1 MADTEK
7 DGTTTE
13 IQTGTD
19 TKLENTNDT
28 HSVPS
33 DDTGSSETSSNDG
46 TQTGEQTSD
55 SSSGSTENSDSGSGS
70 SSDSGSGSTETG
82 SGSTEKT
89 KTPSVT
95 FTTVASNKET
105 FVQGNGKLKLALNEA
120 YKDFGDKKVT
130 ATLKLVNNSNTEV
143 NLETIFSAFKAEVND
158 TVVSTDALN
167 VSSLTLVS
175 DSAREDNASDAI
187 TLTFN
192 AKDNA
197 HGAYKFIVNVTDGTN
212 SISSKELPMNFVTP
226 EEALIN
232 YETLVNKISNEDI
245 SALDEEKDSLES
257 ARVTAKNAIDALTDS
272 EKKTE
277 LNTRYTSAYDKQNEG
292 YKLYYL
298 YKSKEK
304 HLELYKVK
312 NIGGNV
318 PFAIVFDK
326 AKLVGSAKK
335 VFYYVPNSNEQ
346 HIVVDLTPSSDRIL
360 FNQTSLNDGEYIY
373 IYKFGDDDY
382 YRTIVTVSNRV
393 ITKVDD
399 IDVTGIDEQGKSF
412 TAPGKGVN
420 KNNLKGLLDNANQLV
435 KDHAVG
441 TEVGQVS
448 QETLD
453 NFRKSITSAQTVYDD
468 DDAQEADVTGA
479 VTALTSATQT
489 FTDAIVD
496 YHPNKEN
503 LAKAIT
509 DATTKVESAT
519 VGEEIGQTTQENID
533 TYKAAIAKAKATMD
547 SVNDVENY
555 DNKDAY
561 DADVKKLDDALT
573 ELNEATK
580 TYDSKVVSGESYAEA
595 KLAIYEKAADNFLN
609 SIRKKIS
616 I

>member
-1 MADTEK
+1 MADTDETK
-7 DGTTTE
+7 TNTDGIESGTPEATPSEGTGTGSEGGTTPTE
-13 IQTGTD
+13 ETPKESSDTGT
-19 TKLENTNDT
+19 ET
-28 HSVPS
+28 H
-33 DDTGSSETSSNDG
+33 D
-46 TQTGEQTSD
+46 
-55 SSSGSTENSDSGSGS
+55 SGSTEVKN
-70 SSDSGSGSTETG
+70 
-82 SGSTEKT
+82 
-89 KTPSVT
+89 PSVA
-95 FTTVASNKET
+95 FTEVSTNKQT
-105 FVQGNGKLKLALNEA
+105 FVQGNENLSIALNEA

-130 ATLKLVNNSNTEV
+130 STLKLVNAIGTDV
-143 NLETIFSAFKAEVND
+143 NFETIFSKLSVNVGSD
-158 TVVSTDALN
+158 TITPSDLTGNSVVLINDL
-167 VSSLTLVS
+167 
-175 DSAREDNASDAI
+175 AREDNASDAI
-187 TLTFN
+187 TINFN
-192 AKDNA
+192 ALNTA
-197 HGAYKFIVNVTDGTN
+197 HGDYKFVITVADGT
-212 SISSKELPMNFVTP
+212 SAIGTKELSMKFVTV
-226 EEALIN
+226 EEALID
-232 YETLVNKISNEDI
+232 YETLVSNISDSDL
-245 SALDEEKDSLES
+245 SALETKKDDLEK
-257 ARVTAKNAIDALTDS
+257 ARQTAKNAIDALTESD
-272 EKKTE
+272 KKTE

-312 NIGGNV
+312 NVGGNV

-326 AKLVGSAKK
+326 AKLVGSAKE

-346 HIVVDLTPSSDRIL
+346 HTVADLTPSSDRIL

-382 YRTIVTVSNRV
+382 YRTIVTVSNNV

-420 KNNLKGLLDNANQLV
+420 KDNLKGLLDNANQLV

-503 LAKAIT
+503 LAKAII

-609 SIRKKIS
+609 NIKKKIS

>member
-1 MADTEK
+1 MADTDETK
-7 DGTTTE
+7 TNTDGIESGTPETTPSEGTGTGSESGTTPTE
-13 IQTGTD
+13 ETPKGSSDTGT
-19 TKLENTNDT
+19 ET
-28 HSVPS
+28 H
-33 DDTGSSETSSNDG
+33 D
-46 TQTGEQTSD
+46 
-55 SSSGSTENSDSGSGS
+55 SGSTEVKN
-70 SSDSGSGSTETG
+70 
-82 SGSTEKT
+82 
-89 KTPSVT
+89 PSVA
-95 FTTVASNKET
+95 FTEVSTNKQT
-105 FVQGNGKLKLALNEA
+105 FVQGNENLSIALNEA

-130 ATLKLVNNSNTEV
+130 STLKLVNATGTDV
-143 NLETIFSAFKAEVND
+143 NFETIFSKLSVNVGSD
-158 TVVSTDALN
+158 TITPSDLTGNSVVLINDL
-167 VSSLTLVS
+167 
-175 DSAREDNASDAI
+175 AREDNASDAI
-187 TLTFN
+187 TINFDALNT
-192 AKDNA
+192 A
-197 HGAYKFIVNVTDGTN
+197 HGDYKFVITVADGT
-212 SISSKELPMNFVTP
+212 STIGTKELSMKFVTV
-226 EEALIN
+226 EEALID
-232 YETLVNKISNEDI
+232 YETLVSNISDSDL
-245 SALDEEKDSLES
+245 SALETEKDDLEK
-257 ARVTAKNAIDALTDS
+257 ARQTAKNAIDALTESD
-272 EKKTE
+272 KKTE

-312 NIGGNV
+312 NVGGNV

-326 AKLVGSAKK
+326 AKLVGSAKE

-346 HIVVDLTPSSDRIL
+346 HTVADLTPSSDRIL

-373 IYKFGDDDY
+373 IYKFSDTEY
-382 YRTIVTVSNRV
+382 YRTLITVKDRL

-420 KNNLKGLLDNANQLV
+420 KDNLKGLLDNANQLV

-609 SIRKKIS
+609 NIRKKIS

>member
-1 MADTEK
+1 MADTDETK
-7 DGTTTE
+7 TNTDGIESGTPETTPSEGTGTGSEGGTTPTQE
-13 IQTGTD
+13 TPKGSSDTGT
-19 TKLENTNDT
+19 ET
-28 HSVPS
+28 H
-33 DDTGSSETSSNDG
+33 D
-46 TQTGEQTSD
+46 
-55 SSSGSTENSDSGSGS
+55 SGSTEVKN
-70 SSDSGSGSTETG
+70 
-82 SGSTEKT
+82 
-89 KTPSVT
+89 PSVT
-95 FTTVASNKET
+95 FTEVSTNKQT
-105 FVQGNGKLKLALNEA
+105 FVQGNENLSIALNEA

-130 ATLKLVNNSNTEV
+130 STLKLVNATGTDV
-143 NLETIFSAFKAEVND
+143 NFETIFSKLSVNVGSD
-158 TVVSTDALN
+158 TITPSNLTGNSVVLINDL
-167 VSSLTLVS
+167 
-175 DSAREDNASDAI
+175 AREDNASDAI
-187 TLTFN
+187 TINFN
-192 AKDNA
+192 ALNTA
-197 HGAYKFIVNVTDGTN
+197 HGDYKFVITVADGT
-212 SISSKELPMNFVTP
+212 STIGTKELSMKFVTV
-226 EEALIN
+226 EEALID
-232 YETLVNKISNEDI
+232 YETLVSNISDSDL
-245 SALDEEKDSLES
+245 SALETEKDNLEK
-257 ARVTAKNAIDALTDS
+257 ARQTAKNAIDALTESD
-272 EKKTE
+272 KKTE

-312 NIGGNV
+312 NVGGNV

-326 AKLVGSAKK
+326 AKLVGSAKE

-346 HIVVDLTPSSDRIL
+346 HTVADLTPSSDRIL

-373 IYKFGDDDY
+373 IYKFGDNDY
-382 YRTIVTVSNRV
+382 YRTIVTVSNEV

-420 KNNLKGLLDNANQLV
+420 KDNLKGLLDNANQLV

-609 SIRKKIS
+609 NIRKKIS

>member
-1 MADTEK
+1 MADTDETK
-7 DGTTTE
+7 TNTDGIESGTPEATPSEGTGTGSEGGTTPTE
-13 IQTGTD
+13 ETP
-19 TKLENTNDT
+19 KE
-28 HSVPS
+28 SS
-33 DDTGSSETSSNDG
+33 DTGKETHD
-46 TQTGEQTSD
+46 
-55 SSSGSTENSDSGSGS
+55 SGSTEVKN
-70 SSDSGSGSTETG
+70 
-82 SGSTEKT
+82 
-89 KTPSVT
+89 PSVA
-95 FTTVASNKET
+95 FTEVSTNKQT
-105 FVQGNGKLKLALNEA
+105 FVQGNENLSIALNEA

-130 ATLKLVNNSNTEV
+130 STLKLVNATGTDV
-143 NLETIFSAFKAEVND
+143 NFETIFSKLSVNVGSD
-158 TVVSTDALN
+158 TITPLDLTGNSVVLINDL
-167 VSSLTLVS
+167 
-175 DSAREDNASDAI
+175 AREDNASDAI
-187 TLTFN
+187 TINFN
-192 AKDNA
+192 ALNTA
-197 HGAYKFIVNVTDGTN
+197 HGDYKFVITVADGT
-212 SISSKELPMNFVTP
+212 STIGTKELSMKFVTV
-226 EEALIN
+226 EEALID
-232 YETLVNKISNEDI
+232 YETLVSNISDSDL
-245 SALDEEKDSLES
+245 SALETEKGDLEK
-257 ARVTAKNAIDALTDS
+257 ARQTAKNAIDALTESD
-272 EKKTE
+272 KKTE

-312 NIGGNV
+312 NVGGNV

-326 AKLVGSAKK
+326 ARLVGSAKE

-346 HIVVDLTPSSDRIL
+346 HTVADLTPSSDRIL

-373 IYKFGDDDY
+373 IYKFSDTEY
-382 YRTIVTVSNRV
+382 YRTLITVKDRL

-420 KNNLKGLLDNANQLV
+420 KDNLKGLLDNANQLV

-468 DDAQEADVTGA
+468 DDAQESDVTGA

-609 SIRKKIS
+609 NIRKKIS

>member
-1 MADTEK
+1 MADTDETK
-7 DGTTTE
+7 TNTGGIESGTPETTPSEGTGTGSEGGTTPTQE
-13 IQTGTD
+13 TPKGSSDTGT
-19 TKLENTNDT
+19 ET
-28 HSVPS
+28 H
-33 DDTGSSETSSNDG
+33 D
-46 TQTGEQTSD
+46 
-55 SSSGSTENSDSGSGS
+55 SGSTEV
-70 SSDSGSGSTETG
+70 
-82 SGSTEKT
+82 KP
-89 KTPSVT
+89 PSVT
-95 FTTVASNKET
+95 FTEVSTNKQT
-105 FVQGNGKLKLALNEA
+105 FVQGNENLSIALNEA

-130 ATLKLVNNSNTEV
+130 STLKLVNATGTDV
-143 NLETIFSAFKAEVND
+143 NFETIFSKLSVNVGSD
-158 TVVSTDALN
+158 TITPSDLTGNSVVLINDL
-167 VSSLTLVS
+167 
-175 DSAREDNASDAI
+175 AREDNASDAI
-187 TLTFN
+187 TINFN
-192 AKDNA
+192 ALNTA
-197 HGAYKFIVNVTDGTN
+197 HGDYKFVITVADGT
-212 SISSKELPMNFVTP
+212 STIGTKELSMKFVTVK
-226 EEALIN
+226 EALID
-232 YETLVNKISNEDI
+232 YETLVSNISDSDL
-245 SALDEEKDSLES
+245 SALETEKDDLEK
-257 ARVTAKNAIDALTDS
+257 ARQTAKNAIDALTESD
-272 EKKTE
+272 KKTE

-312 NIGGNV
+312 NVGGNV

-326 AKLVGSAKK
+326 AKLVGSAKE

-346 HIVVDLTPSSDRIL
+346 HTVADLTPSSDRIL

-373 IYKFGDDDY
+373 IYKFSDTEY
-382 YRTIVTVSNRV
+382 YRTLITVKDRL

-420 KNNLKGLLDNANQLV
+420 KDNLKGLLDNANQLV

-609 SIRKKIS
+609 NIRKKIS

>member
-1 MADTEK
+1 MADTDETK
-7 DGTTTE
+7 TNTDGMESGTPEATPSEGTGTGLEGGTTPTE
-13 IQTGTD
+13 KTPKESSDTGT
-19 TKLENTNDT
+19 ET
-28 HSVPS
+28 H
-33 DDTGSSETSSNDG
+33 D
-46 TQTGEQTSD
+46 
-55 SSSGSTENSDSGSGS
+55 SGSTEVKN
-70 SSDSGSGSTETG
+70 
-82 SGSTEKT
+82 
-89 KTPSVT
+89 PSVV
-95 FTTVASNKET
+95 FTEVSTNKQT
-105 FVQGNGKLKLALNEA
+105 FVQGNENLSIALNEA

-130 ATLKLVNNSNTEV
+130 STLKLVNATGTDV
-143 NLETIFSAFKAEVND
+143 NFETIFSKLSVNVGSD
-158 TVVSTDALN
+158 TITPSDLTGNSVVLINDL
-167 VSSLTLVS
+167 
-175 DSAREDNASDAI
+175 AREDNASDAI
-187 TLTFN
+187 TINFN
-192 AKDNA
+192 ALNTA
-197 HGAYKFIVNVTDGTN
+197 HGDYKFVITVADGT
-212 SISSKELPMNFVTP
+212 STIGTKELSMKFVTV
-226 EEALIN
+226 EEALID
-232 YETLVNKISNEDI
+232 YETLVSNISDSDLN
-245 SALDEEKDSLES
+245 ALETKKDDLEK
-257 ARVTAKNAIDALTDS
+257 ARQTAKNAIDALTESD
-272 EKKTE
+272 KKTE

-312 NIGGNV
+312 NVGGNV

-326 AKLVGSAKK
+326 AKLVGSAKE

-346 HIVVDLTPSSDRIL
+346 HTVADLTPSSDRIL

-373 IYKFGDDDY
+373 IYKFSDTEY
-382 YRTIVTVSNRV
+382 YRTLITVKDRL

-420 KNNLKGLLDNANQLV
+420 KDNLKGLLDNANQLV

-453 NFRKSITSAQTVYDD
+453 NFRKSIASAQTVYDD

-519 VGEEIGQTTQENID
+519 VGEEVGQTTQENIN

>member
-1 MADTEK
+1 MADTDETK
-7 DGTTTE
+7 TNTNGVESGTPEATPSEGTGTGSEGGTTPTQE
-13 IQTGTD
+13 NPKGSSDTGT
-19 TKLENTNDT
+19 ET
-28 HSVPS
+28 H
-33 DDTGSSETSSNDG
+33 D
-46 TQTGEQTSD
+46 
-55 SSSGSTENSDSGSGS
+55 SGSTEVKN
-70 SSDSGSGSTETG
+70 
-82 SGSTEKT
+82 
-89 KTPSVT
+89 PSVA
-95 FTTVASNKET
+95 FTEVSTNKQT
-105 FVQGNGKLKLALNEA
+105 FVQGNENLSIALNEA

-130 ATLKLVNNSNTEV
+130 STLKLVNATGTDV
-143 NLETIFSAFKAEVND
+143 NFETIFSKLSVNVGSD
-158 TVVSTDALN
+158 TITPSDLTGNSVVLINDL
-167 VSSLTLVS
+167 
-175 DSAREDNASDAI
+175 AREDNASDAI
-187 TLTFN
+187 TINFN
-192 AKDNA
+192 ALNTA
-197 HGAYKFIVNVTDGTN
+197 HGDYKFVITVADGT
-212 SISSKELPMNFVTP
+212 STIGTKELSMKFVTV

-232 YETLVNKISNEDI
+232 YETLVSNISDSDL
-245 SALDEEKDSLES
+245 SALETEKGDLEK
-257 ARVTAKNAIDALTDS
+257 ARQTAKNAIDALTESD
-272 EKKTE
+272 KKTE

-312 NIGGNV
+312 NVGGNV

-326 AKLVGSAKK
+326 AKLVGTAKE

-346 HIVVDLTPSSDRIL
+346 HTVADLTPSSDRIL

-382 YRTIVTVSNRV
+382 YRTIVTVSNKV
-393 ITKVDD
+393 ITKIDD

-420 KNNLKGLLDNANQLV
+420 KDNLKGLLDNANQLV

-519 VGEEIGQTTQENID
+519 VGEEIGQTTKENID

-609 SIRKKIS
+609 NIRKKIS

>member
-1 MADTEK
+1 MADTDETK
-7 DGTTTE
+7 TNTDGIESGTPETTPSEGTGTGSEGGTTPTQE
-13 IQTGTD
+13 TPKGSSDTGT
-19 TKLENTNDT
+19 ET
-28 HSVPS
+28 H
-33 DDTGSSETSSNDG
+33 D
-46 TQTGEQTSD
+46 
-55 SSSGSTENSDSGSGS
+55 SGSTEVKN
-70 SSDSGSGSTETG
+70 
-82 SGSTEKT
+82 
-89 KTPSVT
+89 PSVT
-95 FTTVASNKET
+95 FTEVSTNKQT
-105 FVQGNGKLKLALNEA
+105 FVQGNENLSIALNEA

-130 ATLKLVNNSNTEV
+130 STLKLVNATGTDV
-143 NLETIFSAFKAEVND
+143 NFETIFSKLSVNVGSD
-158 TVVSTDALN
+158 TITPSDLTGNSVVLINDL
-167 VSSLTLVS
+167 
-175 DSAREDNASDAI
+175 AREDNASDAI
-187 TLTFN
+187 TINFN
-192 AKDNA
+192 ALNTA
-197 HGAYKFIVNVTDGTN
+197 HGDYKFVITVADGT
-212 SISSKELPMNFVTP
+212 STIGTKELSMKFVTV
-226 EEALIN
+226 EEALID
-232 YETLVNKISNEDI
+232 YETLVSNISDSDL
-245 SALDEEKDSLES
+245 SALETEKDDLEK
-257 ARVTAKNAIDALTDS
+257 ARQTAKNAIDALTESD
-272 EKKTE
+272 KKTE

-312 NIGGNV
+312 NVGGNV

-326 AKLVGSAKK
+326 AKLVGSAKE

-346 HIVVDLTPSSDRIL
+346 HTVADLTPSSDRIL

-420 KNNLKGLLDNANQLV
+420 KDNLKGLLDNANQLV

-509 DATTKVESAT
+509 DATTKVGSAT

-609 SIRKKIS
+609 NIRKKIS

>member
-1 MADTEK
+1 MADTDETK
-7 DGTTTE
+7 TNTDGIESGTPEATPSEGTGTGSEGGTTPTE
-13 IQTGTD
+13 ETPKGSSDTGT
-19 TKLENTNDT
+19 ET
-28 HSVPS
+28 H
-33 DDTGSSETSSNDG
+33 D
-46 TQTGEQTSD
+46 
-55 SSSGSTENSDSGSGS
+55 SGSTEVKN
-70 SSDSGSGSTETG
+70 
-82 SGSTEKT
+82 
-89 KTPSVT
+89 PSVT
-95 FTTVASNKET
+95 FTEVSTNKQT
-105 FVQGNGKLKLALNEA
+105 FVQGNENLSIALNEA

-130 ATLKLVNNSNTEV
+130 STLKLVNATGTDV
-143 NLETIFSAFKAEVND
+143 NFETIFSK
-158 TVVSTDALN
+158 LN
-167 VSSLTLVS
+167 VNVGSDTITPSDLTGNSVVLIN
-175 DSAREDNASDAI
+175 DLAREDNASDAI
-187 TLTFN
+187 TINFN
-192 AKDNA
+192 VLNTA
-197 HGAYKFIVNVTDGTN
+197 HGDYKFVITVADGT
-212 SISSKELPMNFVTP
+212 STIGTKELSMKFVTV
-226 EEALIN
+226 EEALID
-232 YETLVNKISNEDI
+232 YETLVSNISD
-245 SALDEEKDSLES
+245 SDLGALETEKDDLEK
-257 ARVTAKNAIDALTDS
+257 ARQTAKNAIDALTESD
-272 EKKTE
+272 KKTE

-312 NIGGNV
+312 NVGGNV

-326 AKLVGSAKK
+326 AKLVGSAKE

-346 HIVVDLTPSSDRIL
+346 HTVADLTPSSDRIL

-382 YRTIVTVSNRV
+382 YRTIVTVSNKV

-420 KNNLKGLLDNANQLV
+420 KDNLKGLLDNANQLV

-609 SIRKKIS
+609 NIRKKIS

>member
-1 MADTEK
+1 MADTDETK
-7 DGTTTE
+7 TNTDGIESGTPEATPSEGTGTGSEGGTTPTE
-13 IQTGTD
+13 ETPKESSDTGT
-19 TKLENTNDT
+19 ET
-28 HSVPS
+28 H
-33 DDTGSSETSSNDG
+33 D
-46 TQTGEQTSD
+46 
-55 SSSGSTENSDSGSGS
+55 SGSTEAKN
-70 SSDSGSGSTETG
+70 
-82 SGSTEKT
+82 
-89 KTPSVT
+89 PSVA
-95 FTTVASNKET
+95 FTEVSTNKQT
-105 FVQGNGKLKLALNEA
+105 FVQGNENLSIALNEA

-130 ATLKLVNNSNTEV
+130 STLKLVNAIGTDV
-143 NLETIFSAFKAEVND
+143 NFETIFSKLSVNVGSD
-158 TVVSTDALN
+158 TITPSDLTGNSVVLINDL
-167 VSSLTLVS
+167 
-175 DSAREDNASDAI
+175 AREDNASDAI
-187 TLTFN
+187 TINFN
-192 AKDNA
+192 ALNTA
-197 HGAYKFIVNVTDGTN
+197 HGGYKFVITVADGT
-212 SISSKELPMNFVTP
+212 SAIGTKELSMKFVTV
-226 EEALIN
+226 EEALID
-232 YETLVNKISNEDI
+232 YETLVSNISDSDL
-245 SALDEEKDSLES
+245 SALETKKDDLEK
-257 ARVTAKNAIDALTDS
+257 ARQTAKNAIDALTESD
-272 EKKTE
+272 KKTE

-312 NIGGNV
+312 NVGGNV

-326 AKLVGSAKK
+326 AKLVGSAKE

-346 HIVVDLTPSSDRIL
+346 HTVADLTPSSDRIL

-382 YRTIVTVSNRV
+382 YRTIVTVSNNV

-420 KNNLKGLLDNANQLV
+420 KDNLKGLLDNANQLV

-503 LAKAIT
+503 LAKAII

-609 SIRKKIS
+609 NIKKKIS

>member
-1 MADTEK
+1 MADTDETK
-7 DGTTTE
+7 TNTDGIESGTPEATPSEGTGTGSESGTTPTE
-13 IQTGTD
+13 ETPKGSSDTTGT
-19 TKLENTNDT
+19 ET
-28 HSVPS
+28 H
-33 DDTGSSETSSNDG
+33 D
-46 TQTGEQTSD
+46 
-55 SSSGSTENSDSGSGS
+55 SGSTEVKN
-70 SSDSGSGSTETG
+70 
-82 SGSTEKT
+82 
-89 KTPSVT
+89 PSVA
-95 FTTVASNKET
+95 FTEVSTNKQT
-105 FVQGNGKLKLALNEA
+105 FVQGNENLSIALNEA

-130 ATLKLVNNSNTEV
+130 STLKLVNATGTDV
-143 NLETIFSAFKAEVND
+143 NFETIFSKLSVNVGSD
-158 TVVSTDALN
+158 TITPSDLTGNSVVLINDL
-167 VSSLTLVS
+167 
-175 DSAREDNASDAI
+175 AREDNASDAI
-187 TLTFN
+187 TINFN
-192 AKDNA
+192 ALNTA
-197 HGAYKFIVNVTDGTN
+197 HGDYKFVITVADGT
-212 SISSKELPMNFVTP
+212 STIGTKELSMKFVTV
-226 EEALIN
+226 EEALID
-232 YETLVNKISNEDI
+232 YETLVSNISDSDL
-245 SALDEEKDSLES
+245 SALETEKDDLEK
-257 ARVTAKNAIDALTDS
+257 ARQTAKNAIDALTESD
-272 EKKTE
+272 KKTE

-312 NIGGNV
+312 NVGGNV

-326 AKLVGSAKK
+326 AKLVGTAKE

-346 HIVVDLTPSSDRIL
+346 HTVADLTPSSDRIL
-360 FNQTSLNDGEYIY
+360 FNQTSLNNGEYIY

-382 YRTIVTVSNRV
+382 YRTIVTVSNNV

-420 KNNLKGLLDNANQLV
+420 KDNLKGLLDNANQLV

-609 SIRKKIS
+609 NIRKKIS

>member
-1 MADTEK
+1 MADTDETK
-7 DGTTTE
+7 TNTNGIESGTPEATPSEGTGTGSEGGTTPTE
-13 IQTGTD
+13 ETPKGSSDTGT
-19 TKLENTNDT
+19 ET
-28 HSVPS
+28 H
-33 DDTGSSETSSNDG
+33 D
-46 TQTGEQTSD
+46 
-55 SSSGSTENSDSGSGS
+55 SGSTEVKN
-70 SSDSGSGSTETG
+70 
-82 SGSTEKT
+82 
-89 KTPSVT
+89 PSVA
-95 FTTVASNKET
+95 FTEVSTNKQT
-105 FVQGNGKLKLALNEA
+105 FVQGNENLSIALNEA

-130 ATLKLVNNSNTEV
+130 STLKLVNATGTDV
-143 NLETIFSAFKAEVND
+143 NFETIFSKLSVNVGSD
-158 TVVSTDALN
+158 TITPLDLTGNSVVLINDL
-167 VSSLTLVS
+167 
-175 DSAREDNASDAI
+175 AREDNASDAI
-187 TLTFN
+187 TINFN
-192 AKDNA
+192 ALNTA
-197 HGAYKFIVNVTDGTN
+197 HGDYKFVITVADGT
-212 SISSKELPMNFVTP
+212 STIGTKELSMKFVTV
-226 EEALIN
+226 EEALID
-232 YETLVNKISNEDI
+232 YETLVSNISNSDL
-245 SALDEEKDSLES
+245 SALETEKNDLEK
-257 ARVTAKNAIDALTDS
+257 ARQTAKNAIDALTESD
-272 EKKTE
+272 KKTE

-312 NIGGNV
+312 NVGGNV

-326 AKLVGSAKK
+326 AKLVGSAKE

-346 HIVVDLTPSSDRIL
+346 HTVADLTPSSDRIL
-360 FNQTSLNDGEYIY
+360 FNQTSLNNGEYIY
-373 IYKFGDDDY
+373 IYKFSDTEY
-382 YRTIVTVSNRV
+382 YRTLITVKDRL

-420 KNNLKGLLDNANQLV
+420 KDNLKGLLDNANQLV

-609 SIRKKIS
+609 NIRKKIS

>member
-1 MADTEK
+1 MADTDETK
-7 DGTTTE
+7 TNTDGIESGTPKATPSEGTGTNSEGGTTPTE
-13 IQTGTD
+13 ETPKESSDTGTG
-19 TKLENTNDT
+19 T
-28 HSVPS
+28 H
-33 DDTGSSETSSNDG
+33 D
-46 TQTGEQTSD
+46 
-55 SSSGSTENSDSGSGS
+55 SGSTEVKN
-70 SSDSGSGSTETG
+70 
-82 SGSTEKT
+82 
-89 KTPSVT
+89 PSVA
-95 FTTVASNKET
+95 FTEVSTNKQT
-105 FVQGNGKLKLALNEA
+105 FVQGNENLSIALNEA

-130 ATLKLVNNSNTEV
+130 STLKLVNATGTDV
-143 NLETIFSAFKAEVND
+143 NFETIFSKLSVNVGSD
-158 TVVSTDALN
+158 TITPSNLTGNSVVLINDL
-167 VSSLTLVS
+167 
-175 DSAREDNASDAI
+175 AREDNASDAI
-187 TLTFN
+187 TINFN
-192 AKDNA
+192 AINTA
-197 HGAYKFIVNVTDGTN
+197 HGDYKFVITVADGT
-212 SISSKELPMNFVTP
+212 STIGTKELSMKFVTV
-226 EEALIN
+226 EEALID
-232 YETLVNKISNEDI
+232 YETLVSNISDSDL
-245 SALDEEKDSLES
+245 SALETKKDDLEK
-257 ARVTAKNAIDALTDS
+257 ARQTAKNAIDALTESD
-272 EKKTE
+272 KKTE

-312 NIGGNV
+312 NVGGNV

-326 AKLVGSAKK
+326 AKLVGSAKE

-346 HIVVDLTPSSDRIL
+346 HTVADLTPSSDRIL

-373 IYKFGDDDY
+373 IYKFSDTEY
-382 YRTIVTVSNRV
+382 YRTLITVKDRL

-420 KNNLKGLLDNANQLV
+420 KDNLKGLLDNANQLV

-609 SIRKKIS
+609 NIRKKIS

>member
-1 MADTEK
+1 MADTDETK
-7 DGTTTE
+7 TNTDGIESGTPETTPSEGTGTGSEGGTTPTQE
-13 IQTGTD
+13 TPKGSSDTGT
-19 TKLENTNDT
+19 ET
-28 HSVPS
+28 H
-33 DDTGSSETSSNDG
+33 D
-46 TQTGEQTSD
+46 
-55 SSSGSTENSDSGSGS
+55 SGSTEVKN
-70 SSDSGSGSTETG
+70 
-82 SGSTEKT
+82 
-89 KTPSVT
+89 PSVT
-95 FTTVASNKET
+95 FTEVSTNKQT
-105 FVQGNGKLKLALNEA
+105 FVQGNENLSIALNEA

-130 ATLKLVNNSNTEV
+130 STLKLVNATGTDV
-143 NLETIFSAFKAEVND
+143 NFETIFSKLSVNVGSD
-158 TVVSTDALN
+158 TITPSDLTGNSVVLINDL
-167 VSSLTLVS
+167 
-175 DSAREDNASDAI
+175 AREDNASDAI
-187 TLTFN
+187 TINFN
-192 AKDNA
+192 ALNTA
-197 HGAYKFIVNVTDGTN
+197 HGDYKIVITVADGT
-212 SISSKELPMNFVTP
+212 STIGTKELSMKFVTV
-226 EEALIN
+226 EEALID
-232 YETLVNKISNEDI
+232 YETLVSNISDSDL
-245 SALDEEKDSLES
+245 SALETEKDDLEK
-257 ARVTAKNAIDALTDS
+257 ARQTAKNAIDALTESD
-272 EKKTE
+272 KKTE

-312 NIGGNV
+312 NVGGNV

-326 AKLVGSAKK
+326 AKLVGSAKE

-346 HIVVDLTPSSDRIL
+346 HTVADLTPSSDRIL

-420 KNNLKGLLDNANQLV
+420 KDNLKGLLDNANQLV

-609 SIRKKIS
+609 NIRKKIS

>member
-1 MADTEK
+1 MADTDETK
-7 DGTTTE
+7 TNTDGIESGTPGATPSEGTGTGSEGGTTPTQE
-13 IQTGTD
+13 TPKGSSDAGTGTHD
-19 TKLENTNDT
+19 
-28 HSVPS
+28 
-33 DDTGSSETSSNDG
+33 
-46 TQTGEQTSD
+46 
-55 SSSGSTENSDSGSGS
+55 SGSTEVKN
-70 SSDSGSGSTETG
+70 
-82 SGSTEKT
+82 
-89 KTPSVT
+89 PSVA
-95 FTTVASNKET
+95 FTEVSTNKQT
-105 FVQGNGKLKLALNEA
+105 FVQGNENLSIALNEA

-130 ATLKLVNNSNTEV
+130 STLKLVNATGTDV
-143 NLETIFSAFKAEVND
+143 NFETIFSKLSVNVGSD
-158 TVVSTDALN
+158 TITPSDLTGNSVVLINDL
-167 VSSLTLVS
+167 
-175 DSAREDNASDAI
+175 AREDNASDAI
-187 TLTFN
+187 TINFN
-192 AKDNA
+192 ALNTA
-197 HGAYKFIVNVTDGTN
+197 HGDYKFVITVADGT
-212 SISSKELPMNFVTP
+212 STIGTKELSMKFVTV
-226 EEALIN
+226 EEALID
-232 YETLVNKISNEDI
+232 YETLVSNISDSDL
-245 SALDEEKDSLES
+245 SALETEKDDLEK
-257 ARVTAKNAIDALTDS
+257 ARQTAKNAIDALTESD
-272 EKKTE
+272 KKTE

-312 NIGGNV
+312 NVGGNV

-326 AKLVGSAKK
+326 AKLVGSAKE

-346 HIVVDLTPSSDRIL
+346 HTVADLTPSSDRIL

-382 YRTIVTVSNRV
+382 YRTIVTVNNEV

-420 KNNLKGLLDNANQLV
+420 KDNLKGLLDNANQLV

-609 SIRKKIS
+609 NIRKKIS

>member
-1 MADTEK
+1 MADTDETK
-7 DGTTTE
+7 TNTDGIESGTPETTPSEGTGTGLEGGTTPTQE
-13 IQTGTD
+13 TPKGSSDTGT
-19 TKLENTNDT
+19 ET
-28 HSVPS
+28 H
-33 DDTGSSETSSNDG
+33 D
-46 TQTGEQTSD
+46 
-55 SSSGSTENSDSGSGS
+55 SGSTEVKN
-70 SSDSGSGSTETG
+70 
-82 SGSTEKT
+82 
-89 KTPSVT
+89 PSVT
-95 FTTVASNKET
+95 FTEVSTNKQT
-105 FVQGNGKLKLALNEA
+105 FVQGNENLSIALNEA

-130 ATLKLVNNSNTEV
+130 STLKLVNATGTDV
-143 NLETIFSAFKAEVND
+143 NFETIFSKLSVNVGSD
-158 TVVSTDALN
+158 TITPSDLTGNSVVLINDL
-167 VSSLTLVS
+167 
-175 DSAREDNASDAI
+175 AREDNASDAI
-187 TLTFN
+187 TINFDALNT
-192 AKDNA
+192 A
-197 HGAYKFIVNVTDGTN
+197 HGDYKFVITVADGT
-212 SISSKELPMNFVTP
+212 STIGTKELSMKFVTV
-226 EEALIN
+226 EEALID
-232 YETLVNKISNEDI
+232 YETLVSNISDSDL
-245 SALDEEKDSLES
+245 SALETEKDNLEK
-257 ARVTAKNAIDALTDS
+257 ARQTAKNAIDALTESD
-272 EKKTE
+272 KKTE

-312 NIGGNV
+312 NVGGNV

-326 AKLVGSAKK
+326 ARLVGSAKE

-346 HIVVDLTPSSDRIL
+346 HTVADLTPSSDRIL

-382 YRTIVTVSNRV
+382 YRTIVTVSNKV

-420 KNNLKGLLDNANQLV
+420 KDNLKRLLDNANQLV
-435 KDHAVG
+435 KDHTVG

-533 TYKAAIAKAKATMD
+533 TYKAVIAKAKATMD

-609 SIRKKIS
+609 NIRKKIS

>member
-1 MADTEK
+1 MADTDETK
-7 DGTTTE
+7 TNTDGIESGTPEATPSEGTGTGSEGGTTPTE
-13 IQTGTD
+13 ETP
-19 TKLENTNDT
+19 KE
-28 HSVPS
+28 SS
-33 DDTGSSETSSNDG
+33 DTGKETHD
-46 TQTGEQTSD
+46 
-55 SSSGSTENSDSGSGS
+55 SGSTEVKN
-70 SSDSGSGSTETG
+70 
-82 SGSTEKT
+82 
-89 KTPSVT
+89 PSVA
-95 FTTVASNKET
+95 FTEVSTNKQT
-105 FVQGNGKLKLALNEA
+105 FVQGNENLSIALNEA

-130 ATLKLVNNSNTEV
+130 STLKLVNATGTDV
-143 NLETIFSAFKAEVND
+143 NFETIFSKLSVNVGSD
-158 TVVSTDALN
+158 TITPSNLTGNSVVLINDL
-167 VSSLTLVS
+167 
-175 DSAREDNASDAI
+175 AREDNASDAI
-187 TLTFN
+187 TINFN
-192 AKDNA
+192 ALNTA
-197 HGAYKFIVNVTDGTN
+197 HGDYKFVITVADGT
-212 SISSKELPMNFVTP
+212 STIGTKELSMKFVTV
-226 EEALIN
+226 EEALID
-232 YETLVNKISNEDI
+232 YETLVSNISDSDL
-245 SALDEEKDSLES
+245 SALETEKGDLEK
-257 ARVTAKNAIDALTDS
+257 ARQTAKNAIDALTESD
-272 EKKTE
+272 KKTE

-312 NIGGNV
+312 NVGGNV

-326 AKLVGSAKK
+326 ARLVGSAKE

-346 HIVVDLTPSSDRIL
+346 HTVADLTPSSDRIL

-373 IYKFGDDDY
+373 IYKFSDTEY
-382 YRTIVTVSNRV
+382 YRTLITVKDRL

-420 KNNLKGLLDNANQLV
+420 KDNLKGLLDNANQLV

-519 VGEEIGQTTQENID
+519 VGEEIGQTTKENID

-609 SIRKKIS
+609 NIRKKIS

>member
-1 MADTEK
+1 MADTDETK
-7 DGTTTE
+7 TNTDGIESGTPEATPSEGTGTGSEGGTTPTE
-13 IQTGTD
+13 ETPKESSDTGT
-19 TKLENTNDT
+19 ET
-28 HSVPS
+28 H
-33 DDTGSSETSSNDG
+33 D
-46 TQTGEQTSD
+46 
-55 SSSGSTENSDSGSGS
+55 SGSTEVKN
-70 SSDSGSGSTETG
+70 
-82 SGSTEKT
+82 
-89 KTPSVT
+89 PSVA
-95 FTTVASNKET
+95 FTEVSTNKQT
-105 FVQGNGKLKLALNEA
+105 FVQGNENLSIALNEA

-130 ATLKLVNNSNTEV
+130 STLKLVNATGTDV
-143 NLETIFSAFKAEVND
+143 NFETIFSKLSVNVGSD
-158 TVVSTDALN
+158 TITPSDLTGNSVVLINDL
-167 VSSLTLVS
+167 
-175 DSAREDNASDAI
+175 AREDNASDAI
-187 TLTFN
+187 TINFN
-192 AKDNA
+192 ALNTA
-197 HGAYKFIVNVTDGTN
+197 HGDYKFVITVADGT
-212 SISSKELPMNFVTP
+212 STIGTKELLMKFVTV
-226 EEALIN
+226 EEALID
-232 YETLVNKISNEDI
+232 YETLVSNISDSDLN
-245 SALDEEKDSLES
+245 ALETEKDDLEK
-257 ARVTAKNAIDALTDS
+257 ARQTAKNAIDALTESD
-272 EKKTE
+272 KKTE

-312 NIGGNV
+312 NVGGNV

-326 AKLVGSAKK
+326 ARLVGSAKE

-346 HIVVDLTPSSDRIL
+346 HTVADLTPSSDRIL

-420 KNNLKGLLDNANQLV
+420 KDNLKGLLDNANQLV

-609 SIRKKIS
+609 NIRKKIS

>member
-1 MADTEK
+1 MADTDETK
-7 DGTTTE
+7 TNTDGMESGTPEATPSEGTGTGSEGGTTPTE
-13 IQTGTD
+13 ETPKESSDTGT
-19 TKLENTNDT
+19 ET
-28 HSVPS
+28 H
-33 DDTGSSETSSNDG
+33 D
-46 TQTGEQTSD
+46 
-55 SSSGSTENSDSGSGS
+55 SGSTEVKN
-70 SSDSGSGSTETG
+70 
-82 SGSTEKT
+82 
-89 KTPSVT
+89 PSVA
-95 FTTVASNKET
+95 FTEVSTNKQT
-105 FVQGNGKLKLALNEA
+105 FVQGNENLSIALNEA

-130 ATLKLVNNSNTEV
+130 STLKLVNATGTDV
-143 NLETIFSAFKAEVND
+143 NFETIFSKLSVNVGSD
-158 TVVSTDALN
+158 TIAPSDLTGNSVVLINDL
-167 VSSLTLVS
+167 
-175 DSAREDNASDAI
+175 AREDNASDAI
-187 TLTFN
+187 TINFN
-192 AKDNA
+192 ALNTA
-197 HGAYKFIVNVTDGTN
+197 HGDYKFVITVADGT
-212 SISSKELPMNFVTP
+212 STIGTKELSMKFVTV
-226 EEALIN
+226 EEALID
-232 YETLVNKISNEDI
+232 YETLVSNISDSDL
-245 SALDEEKDSLES
+245 SALETKKDVLEK
-257 ARVTAKNAIDALTDS
+257 ARQTAKNAIDALTKSD
-272 EKKTE
+272 KKTE

-312 NIGGNV
+312 NVGGNV

-326 AKLVGSAKK
+326 AKLVGSAKE

-346 HIVVDLTPSSDRIL
+346 HTVADLTPSSDRIL

-420 KNNLKGLLDNANQLV
+420 KDNLKGLLDNANQLV

>member
-1 MADTEK
+1 MADTDETK
-7 DGTTTE
+7 TNTDGIESGTPETTPSEGTGTGSESGTTPTE
-13 IQTGTD
+13 GTPDTGTG
-19 TKLENTNDT
+19 T
-28 HSVPS
+28 H
-33 DDTGSSETSSNDG
+33 D
-46 TQTGEQTSD
+46 
-55 SSSGSTENSDSGSGS
+55 SGSTEVKN
-70 SSDSGSGSTETG
+70 
-82 SGSTEKT
+82 
-89 KTPSVT
+89 PSVA
-95 FTTVASNKET
+95 FTEVSTNKQT
-105 FVQGNGKLKLALNEA
+105 FVQGNENLSIALNEA

-130 ATLKLVNNSNTEV
+130 STLKLVNATGTDV
-143 NLETIFSAFKAEVND
+143 NFETIFSKLSVNVGSD
-158 TVVSTDALN
+158 TITPSDLTGNSVVLINDL
-167 VSSLTLVS
+167 
-175 DSAREDNASDAI
+175 AREDNASDAI
-187 TLTFN
+187 TINFN
-192 AKDNA
+192 ALNTA
-197 HGAYKFIVNVTDGTN
+197 HGDYKFVITVADGT
-212 SISSKELPMNFVTP
+212 STIGTKELSMKFVTV
-226 EEALIN
+226 EEALID
-232 YETLVNKISNEDI
+232 YETLVSNISDSDL
-245 SALDEEKDSLES
+245 SALETEKDDLEK
-257 ARVTAKNAIDALTDS
+257 ARQTAKNAIDALTESD
-272 EKKTE
+272 KKTE

-312 NIGGNV
+312 NVGGNV

-326 AKLVGSAKK
+326 AKLVGSAKE

-346 HIVVDLTPSSDRIL
+346 HTVADLTPSSDRIL

-382 YRTIVTVSNRV
+382 YRTIVTVSNEV

-420 KNNLKGLLDNANQLV
+420 KDNLKGLLDNANQLV

-509 DATTKVESAT
+509 DATTKVGSAT

-609 SIRKKIS
+609 NIRKKIS

>member
-1 MADTEK
+1 MADTDETK
-7 DGTTTE
+7 TNTDGIESGTPEATPSEGTGTGSEGGTTPTE
-13 IQTGTD
+13 ETPKESSDTGT
-19 TKLENTNDT
+19 ET
-28 HSVPS
+28 H
-33 DDTGSSETSSNDG
+33 D
-46 TQTGEQTSD
+46 
-55 SSSGSTENSDSGSGS
+55 SGSTEAKN
-70 SSDSGSGSTETG
+70 
-82 SGSTEKT
+82 
-89 KTPSVT
+89 PSVA
-95 FTTVASNKET
+95 FTEVSTNKQT
-105 FVQGNGKLKLALNEA
+105 FVQGNENLSIALNEA

-130 ATLKLVNNSNTEV
+130 STLKLVNAIGTDV
-143 NLETIFSAFKAEVND
+143 NFETIFSKLSVNVGSD
-158 TVVSTDALN
+158 TITPSDLTGNSVVLINDL
-167 VSSLTLVS
+167 
-175 DSAREDNASDAI
+175 AREDNASDAI
-187 TLTFN
+187 TINFN
-192 AKDNA
+192 ALNTA
-197 HGAYKFIVNVTDGTN
+197 HGDYKFVITVADGT
-212 SISSKELPMNFVTP
+212 SAIGTKELSMKFVTV
-226 EEALIN
+226 EEALID
-232 YETLVNKISNEDI
+232 YETLVSNISDSDL
-245 SALDEEKDSLES
+245 SALETKKDDLEK
-257 ARVTAKNAIDALTDS
+257 ARQTAKNAIDALTESD
-272 EKKTE
+272 KKTE

-312 NIGGNV
+312 NVGGNV

-326 AKLVGSAKK
+326 AKLVGSAKE

-346 HIVVDLTPSSDRIL
+346 HTVADLTPSSDRIL

-382 YRTIVTVSNRV
+382 YRTIVTVSNNV

-420 KNNLKGLLDNANQLV
+420 KDNLKGLLDNANQLV

-503 LAKAIT
+503 LAKAII

-609 SIRKKIS
+609 NIKKKIS

>member
-1 MADTEK
+1 MADTDETK
-7 DGTTTE
+7 TNTDGIESGTPEATPSEGTGTGSEGGTTPTQE
-13 IQTGTD
+13 TPKGSSDTGT
-19 TKLENTNDT
+19 ET
-28 HSVPS
+28 H
-33 DDTGSSETSSNDG
+33 D
-46 TQTGEQTSD
+46 
-55 SSSGSTENSDSGSGS
+55 SGSTEVKN
-70 SSDSGSGSTETG
+70 
-82 SGSTEKT
+82 
-89 KTPSVT
+89 PSVT
-95 FTTVASNKET
+95 FTEVSTNKQT
-105 FVQGNGKLKLALNEA
+105 FVQGNENLSIALNEA

-130 ATLKLVNNSNTEV
+130 STLKLVNATGTDV
-143 NLETIFSAFKAEVND
+143 NFETIFSKLSVNVGSD
-158 TVVSTDALN
+158 TITPSDLTGNSVVLINDL
-167 VSSLTLVS
+167 
-175 DSAREDNASDAI
+175 AREDNASDAI
-187 TLTFN
+187 TINFN
-192 AKDNA
+192 ALNTA
-197 HGAYKFIVNVTDGTN
+197 HGDYKFVITVADGT
-212 SISSKELPMNFVTP
+212 STIGTKELSMKFVTV
-226 EEALIN
+226 EEALID
-232 YETLVNKISNEDI
+232 YETLVSNISDSDL
-245 SALDEEKDSLES
+245 SALETEKDDLEK
-257 ARVTAKNAIDALTDS
+257 ARQTAKNAIDALTESD
-272 EKKTE
+272 KKTE

-312 NIGGNV
+312 NVGGNV

-326 AKLVGSAKK
+326 AKLVGSAKE

-346 HIVVDLTPSSDRIL
+346 HTVADLTPSSDRIL

-420 KNNLKGLLDNANQLV
+420 KDNLKGLLDNANQLV

-609 SIRKKIS
+609 NIRKKIS

>member
-1 MADTEK
+1 MADTDETK
-7 DGTTTE
+7 TNTDGIESGTPETTPSEGTGTGSEGGTTPTQE
-13 IQTGTD
+13 PPKGSSDTGT
-19 TKLENTNDT
+19 ET
-28 HSVPS
+28 H
-33 DDTGSSETSSNDG
+33 D
-46 TQTGEQTSD
+46 
-55 SSSGSTENSDSGSGS
+55 SGSTEVKN
-70 SSDSGSGSTETG
+70 
-82 SGSTEKT
+82 
-89 KTPSVT
+89 PSVA
-95 FTTVASNKET
+95 FTEVSTNKQT
-105 FVQGNGKLKLALNEA
+105 FVQGNENLSIALNEA

-130 ATLKLVNNSNTEV
+130 STLKLVNATGTDV
-143 NLETIFSAFKAEVND
+143 NFETIFSKLSVNVGSD
-158 TVVSTDALN
+158 TITPSDLTGNSVVLINDL
-167 VSSLTLVS
+167 
-175 DSAREDNASDAI
+175 AREDNASDAI
-187 TLTFN
+187 TINFN
-192 AKDNA
+192 ALNTA
-197 HGAYKFIVNVTDGTN
+197 HGDYKFVITVADGT
-212 SISSKELPMNFVTP
+212 STIGTKELSMKFVTV
-226 EEALIN
+226 EEALID
-232 YETLVNKISNEDI
+232 YETLVSNISDSDL
-245 SALDEEKDSLES
+245 SALETEKDDLEK
-257 ARVTAKNAIDALTDS
+257 ARQTAKNAIDALTESD
-272 EKKTE
+272 KKTE

-312 NIGGNV
+312 NVGGNV

-326 AKLVGSAKK
+326 AKLVGSAKE

-346 HIVVDLTPSSDRIL
+346 HTVADLTPSSDRIL

-373 IYKFGDDDY
+373 IYKFSDTEY
-382 YRTIVTVSNRV
+382 YRTLITVKDRL

-420 KNNLKGLLDNANQLV
+420 KDNLKGLLDNANQLV

-609 SIRKKIS
+609 NIRKKIS